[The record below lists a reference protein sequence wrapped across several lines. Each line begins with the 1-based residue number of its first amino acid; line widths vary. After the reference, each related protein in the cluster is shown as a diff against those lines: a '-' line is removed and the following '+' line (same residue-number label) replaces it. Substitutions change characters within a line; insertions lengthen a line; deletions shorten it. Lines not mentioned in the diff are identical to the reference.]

1 MEARP
6 MDFSTRWMP
15 WLLGAAAAAILFF
28 ATQPFGIGVTSDCV
42 DYFSTAANLA
52 SGEGFLQHDGNP
64 YASWPP
70 LYPMLLAAGLKV
82 GLSCEITALL
92 INLLS
97 VGLLLFFL
105 SRWMFINLQ
114 HRFVAHWASLVIL
127 LHFALLDVAL
137 HAWTEPIFN
146 LLVMVFLLRLPFV
159 AKRKSWGALVWLAI
173 LAAAI
178 WSLRYVG
185 ITVVAVGGI
194 FILLSGELTWPRR
207 LRRTVVFGMIAAL
220 PTLVW
225 LIRNLQVMGQVAG
238 ERSPSS
244 FGLFQNLRFTVKHL
258 AWWILHES
266 WGPVIPSL
274 LLAVLLSILLYIR
287 WSRRKTETHARILTV
302 LECFIALNLAFLI
315 YTSSRYAFE
324 AIHSRY
330 ILPVFLPLLLW
341 VALLI
346 DRLFDGWKR
355 RLWPTLTAVLM
366 IAWLIWPA
374 AQSLARIM
382 RARHIGID
390 TFSALDYQGWA
401 LWNWLEGS
409 PEEAIYIS
417 NGADAVHYHTGLP
430 VRLAPRRWIHSTSRT
445 ETTEL
450 SDFAAIFEE
459 DRPVFYIWISDFP
472 RTGAR
477 MNYHSLEEL
486 LELYRLEPIVAFPE
500 SAVFMVM
507 PRK

>member
-1 MEARP
+1 MEAP
-6 MDFSTRWMP
+6 PEVSSARWLP
-15 WLLGAAAAAILFF
+15 WLLGLAAAAILFF

-52 SGEGFLQHDGNP
+52 RGEGFLQHDGNP

-70 LYPMLLAAGLKV
+70 LYPMLLAAGLKI
-82 GLSCEITALL
+82 GLSCEVTALL

-97 VGLLLFFL
+97 VGLLLGIL
-105 SRWMFINLQ
+105 SRWLLLNLRY
-114 HRFVAHWASLVIL
+114 RFVAHWASLIIL
-127 LHFALLDVAL
+127 LHFALQDVAL
-137 HAWTEPIFN
+137 HAWTEPLFN
-146 LLVMVFLLRLPFV
+146 LLVMVFLLRLPWV
-159 AKRKSWGALVWLAI
+159 AKGKSWGSLVWLAV
-173 LAAAI
+173 LTAAI
-178 WSLRYVG
+178 CSLRYVG
-185 ITVVAVGGI
+185 VTVVAVGGI
-194 FILLSGELTWPRR
+194 FILLSGNFTWPRR
-207 LRRTVVFGMIAAL
+207 LRRTLVFGMLAAL

-225 LIRNLQVMGQVAG
+225 LIRNLMVMGQLAG

-274 LLAVLLSILLYIR
+274 LLAVLLSILLFVR
-287 WSRRKTETHARILTV
+287 WSRRKHETQGKILRI
-302 LECFIALNLAFLI
+302 LECFIVLNLAFLI

-330 ILPVFLPLLLW
+330 LLPVFLPLLLW

-346 DRLFDGWKR
+346 DHLFEGWNR
-355 RLWPTLTAVLM
+355 RLWRNLAAILM
-366 IAWLIWPA
+366 IAWLTWPA
-374 AQSLARIM
+374 SQSLARIM
-382 RARHIGID
+382 GARHIGID
-390 TFSALDYQGWA
+390 TFSALDYQGWP
-401 LWNWLEGS
+401 LWEWLEGS

-445 ETTEL
+445 PTTEL
-450 SDFAAIFEE
+450 DDFAAIFQE
-459 DRPVFYIWISDFP
+459 DRPVFYVWIADFP

-477 MNYHSLEEL
+477 VNYHSLEEL
-486 LELYRLEPIVAFPE
+486 LEFYRLEPIVAFPE

-507 PRK
+507 PRM